1 MTITKIVAVKG
12 TNCDLYV
19 DGIRT
24 VTLDAE
30 VIYTEH
36 LKPGLEVEEEYLRN
50 LVSKANIVEAKE
62 KALNWL
68 SLRDYSFFEL
78 MQRLSRFYDATTSHA
93 VVEKMVDIGLI
104 DDCRYAEKYAR
115 DLLERRGLSLKRA
128 RFEMHQKGLASDLV
142 DEILA
147 GYEDTEVDRATAIL
161 EKKYQRKL
169 SGPNGRQ
176 NVTAALARMGFR
188 LEDIRTAMSQFL
200 VWQTDKADEFQD
212 IGE

>member
-19 DGIRT
+19 DGVRT

-30 VIYTEH
+30 VIYAEH
-36 LKPGLEVEEEYLRN
+36 LKPGLEVGEEYLHN
-50 LVSKANIVEAKE
+50 LVSKANIVEAKG

-68 SLRDYSFFEL
+68 SLRDYSFSEL
-78 MQRLSRFYDATTSHA
+78 TQRLCRFYDAATSHA
-93 VVEKMVDIGLI
+93 VAEKMVDIGLV
-104 DDCRYAEKYAR
+104 DDCQYAEKYAR
-115 DLLERRGLSLKRA
+115 DLLKRRGLSLNRA
-128 RFEMHQKGLASDLV
+128 RFEMGQKGLAPDLV
-142 DEILA
+142 DEVLA
-147 GYEDTEVDRATAIL
+147 DYEDTEADRVAAIL

-169 SGPNGRQ
+169 SAPNGWQ

-200 VWQTDKADEFQD
+200 VQQMDKADEFQD

>member
-1 MTITKIVAVKG
+1 M
-12 TNCDLYV
+12 
-19 DGIRT
+19 
-24 VTLDAE
+24 
-30 VIYTEH
+30 
-36 LKPGLEVEEEYLRN
+36 
-50 LVSKANIVEAKE
+50 
-62 KALNWL
+62 
-68 SLRDYSFFEL
+68 
-78 MQRLSRFYDATTSHA
+78 
-93 VVEKMVDIGLI
+93 
-104 DDCRYAEKYAR
+104 
-115 DLLERRGLSLKRA
+115 
-128 RFEMHQKGLASDLV
+128 ASDLV

>member
-19 DGIRT
+19 DGIHA
-24 VTLDAE
+24 VTLDAD

-104 DDCRYAEKYAR
+104 DDCGYAEKYAR